1 MPAKN
6 ILRKKSDFDNLYK
19 RGRSVGD
26 RYVVVFYRRN
36 GFEYNRVAYL
46 ASKKVGNSVCRNRAR
61 RLLRESYHLSKNDCD
76 VGYDIIFIARNS
88 INGKKC
94 GDVTASMRSALIKTG
109 IIKKK

>member
-36 GFEYNRVAYL
+36 GFEYNRIAYL

-61 RLLRESYHLSKNDCD
+61 RLLRESYRLSKNDCD
-76 VGYDIIFIARNS
+76 VGYDTIFIARNS

>member
-46 ASKKVGNSVCRNRAR
+46 ASKKVGNTSKIGRASCRER
-61 RLLRESYHLSKNDCD
+61 
-76 VGYDIIFIARNS
+76 V
-88 INGKKC
+88 
-94 GDVTASMRSALIKTG
+94 
-109 IIKKK
+109 